1 MNAYRETPAGAPLV
15 TMLANHVVALDPE
28 TGAVLWK
35 QLLER
40 RVTRV
45 IVNGGIVFVAAD
57 DEANNSTIFMFEL
70 RSGAAKGTLA
80 LPFRC
85 LGALVSGDRMYFSG
99 ESSIFAVRTD
109 GRPMF
114 RIVRQQMKETWSE
127 NIVDLVASNATGAET
142 WRWPNAKF
150 DHTAVYLSV
159 GDDVAQVDIDT

>member
-1 MNAYRETPAGAPLV
+1 MNAYRETAAGAPLV

-28 TGAVLWK
+28 AGAVLWK
-35 QLLER
+35 QPLER
-40 RVTRV
+40 RVTRI

-57 DEANNSTIFMFEL
+57 DEAHNSTIFMFDL
-70 RSGAAKGTLA
+70 RTGAANGSLP

-99 ESSIFAVRTD
+99 ESSILAVRTD

-114 RIVRQQMKETWSE
+114 RIGKQKMKESWSE
-127 NIVDLVASNATGAET
+127 IIVDLVANDATGAET

-150 DHTAVYLSV
+150 DNTAVYLSV